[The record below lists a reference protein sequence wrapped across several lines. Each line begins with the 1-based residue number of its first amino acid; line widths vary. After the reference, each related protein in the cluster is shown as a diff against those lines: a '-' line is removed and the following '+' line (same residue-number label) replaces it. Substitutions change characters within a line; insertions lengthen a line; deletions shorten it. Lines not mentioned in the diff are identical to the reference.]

1 MNKGLQRLCL
11 LVLFAFSISTIY
23 AQTTRIK
30 TRYSND
36 WDDWEASSVRI
47 KTKYSNDWDNWEY
60 SINGKSGSIKTRY
73 SEDWDSWEVGNVKL
87 KTRYSNDWDDW
98 EISGDLSKL
107 NASTKAA
114 VMFIPIFVASIHQKG
129 INK

>member
-1 MNKGLQRLCL
+1 MNIL
-11 LVLFAFSISTIY
+11 LHKMYLLLAFTFCISTIY
-23 AQTTRIK
+23 GQTTRIK

-36 WDDWEASSVRI
+36 WDSWEI
-47 KTKYSNDWDNWEY
+47 
-60 SINGKSGSIKTRY
+60 SGDGFSLKAKTRY
-73 SEDWDSWEVGNVKL
+73 SEDWDNWEVFGDL
-87 KTRYSNDWDDW
+87 SLRIRTRYSEDWDDW

-107 NASTKAA
+107 TPSAKAT